1 MLLFIPQF
9 SWFRIAIKEWF
20 GQFVRQYPGVR
31 DLLWL
36 MFLLSFVFL
45 FSFLIVGSKKG
56 LSDKLV
62 DVLLGRLDEGIS
74 IWVRPNSY
82 EGKFEFSKKTINELE
97 KKNLLFFS
105 YHEVGETILELP
117 VNARKYNAPGFKG
130 IAISENDPIWTY
142 AIHSSFR
149 KNHKAAVDNTK
160 LPSNPLKLQIILSRS
175 MFKKYFD
182 DNAYIDFLQQY
193 LPKHIFSKYKFSD
206 KREFYKQSKN
216 SVIWL
221 KIGNAGNK
229 DLLPISVKWIDRFP
243 IPGEQF
249 WYAILKPLYYTL
261 KTTKYDENDQ
271 NDNKPD
277 FPLFFPESS
286 GKEAQRIK
294 LITILKD
301 KVSYEKIDRFKK
313 CLHIKKNKSDDDLK
327 IILEPEQYLSNN
339 WIEACAT
346 ESKIFY
352 NEAIIPSR
360 ISSDAIVYT
369 NFNQIL
375 DSSPVEQ
382 SYVSNV
388 NIQQEIN
395 QKNFQKFIQCTQ
407 KNKQRTQEFN
417 HDNQQNFIFDKPF
430 PSKEIVESCAEN
442 AKISKDQIQLSLIT
456 SDDFYFSNFNLII
469 PCKRKKSDEQCQDGK
484 IFRKIDKATLSAIR
498 AFIYVKNRDQLSDAI
513 DQIKAIDDQSLDI
526 VPSYSDTLRRFSVII
541 LIFDTLQWPFIIFL
555 VFFLVALISFMMNI
569 IIGYRRHNYGIF
581 LAKGI
586 KRRHIYFI
594 MYFQTTISTICG
606 FFLSLLF
613 FKGIIYLLN
622 YKMKHIMEKYGD
634 LFYTKINDLLLLN
647 ISDYL
652 FILCVGLFACWML
665 STLTLVFMPLYNK
678 TMPDH
683 LLQE

>member
-1 MLLFIPQF
+1 MLLFISRF
-9 SWFRIAIKEWF
+9 SWLRISIKEWF

-74 IWVRPNSY
+74 IWVRPNNY
-82 EGKFEFSKKTINELE
+82 KGKFEFSKKTINELE

-105 YHEVGETILELP
+105 YHEVGKTILELP

-130 IAISENDPIWTY
+130 IAISENDPIWRY
-142 AIHSSFR
+142 AIHSPFQ
-149 KNHKAAVDNTK
+149 KNHKVAADKNK
-160 LPSNPLKLQIILSRS
+160 LFSNPLELQIILSRS

-182 DNAYIDFLQQY
+182 VNTYIDFLQQY
-193 LPKHIFSKYKFSD
+193 LPENIFSNYKLSD
-206 KREFYKQSKN
+206 NREFDEQSKN

-229 DLLPISVKWIDRFP
+229 ELLPISVKWIDRFP
-243 IPGEQF
+243 IPGEQY
-249 WYAILKPLYYTL
+249 WYAISKPLYYTL
-261 KTTKYDENDQ
+261 KTTKYYENDEK
-271 NDNKPD
+271 DNKPD
-277 FPLFFPESS
+277 YPLFFPESS
-286 GKEAQRIK
+286 GKETQRIK

-301 KVSYEKIDRFKK
+301 KVSSEKIDRFKK
-313 CLHIKKNKSDDDLK
+313 CLHIKKNKSDDDIK
-327 IILEPEQYLSNN
+327 IILEPEQYLSGN

-346 ESKIFY
+346 ESKIVM
-352 NEAIIPSR
+352 NEAIILSR

-369 NFNQIL
+369 NFNQIVN
-375 DSSPVEQ
+375 SSPADLT
-382 SYVSNV
+382 YVSSV
-388 NIQQEIN
+388 TIQQEIN
-395 QKNFQKFIQCTQ
+395 QKKIQQFIQCIQ
-407 KNKQRTQEFN
+407 KNNQRIHEFN
-417 HDNQQNFIFDKPF
+417 HENQKNFVFDKPF
-430 PSKEIVESCAEN
+430 PAKGIVDSCVEISQM
-442 AKISKDQIQLSLIT
+442 SKDQVQLSLLS

-469 PCKRKKSDEQCQDGK
+469 PCKRKKRDEQCQDGK
-484 IFRKIDKATLSAIR
+484 ILRKIDKATLTPIR

-513 DQIKAIDDQSLDI
+513 HQIKTIDKQSMDI

-586 KRRHIYFI
+586 KRKHIYFI
-594 MYFQTTISTICG
+594 MYLQTTISTICG

-622 YKMKHIMEKYGD
+622 YNMKHIMEKYGD
-634 LFYTKINDLLLLN
+634 LFYTKINDLLLIN

-652 FILCVGLFACWML
+652 FILCVGLFACWLL
-665 STLTLVFMPLYNK
+665 STLTLVFMPLNNK